1 VSPRAAPLPVEA
13 VREETLAALE
23 SGRVVLTATTGSGK
37 STQVPRWCRAR
48 GKVLV
53 VEPRRVACR
62 SLARYVSE
70 LEGSDLGRVVGYVH
84 RHDEARSNATEVLFV
99 TPGVALRL
107 VATGAVDEFSTIVL
121 DEFHERSQELDLLLG
136 LLKQRP
142 EALVVMSAT
151 LDQKRLARFLEA
163 PVVEA
168 AGRLHPVEVC
178 YLDEPMLP
186 DSHRLAPRVREG
198 VRRAREA
205 EGDIL
210 VFLPGA
216 REIHECLATC
226 QGAFPELECL
236 PLYGGLPGPEQD
248 RAFRPGSRR
257 RAIFATNVAETSITL
272 PCIGVVV
279 DSGLVRRTLYRWG
292 AASLGLVP
300 IARDSA
306 EQRRGRAGRLGP
318 GVCIR
323 LWAEAGILEERTP
336 PELHREPLDDLVLR
350 AGECGVRL
358 GELPM
363 LDPPQPYAL
372 EHALEELHHLGAVDD
387 AGDVTPRGRAM
398 ARHPLPPFLAGLLEE
413 ARAHGEEATLQDVV
427 DLVASLAGGPWTL
440 DAAQRRRLA
449 EEHGVPL
456 PVGSDPE
463 AVLDDVTARVTALRR
478 GAAAFGDA
486 HPPPAFRE
494 SRQTARQFRRR
505 LDLPEPG
512 KDARVDAQAVARA
525 ALRAHPR
532 MGFVRRA
539 RGKHVA
545 YTNGGSELRPGR
557 DTILPEDCQALVAF
571 GVWAREGRRGTELL
585 VTCAAPVR
593 PALLVEAGLGRR
605 RLAGVEKSGGTLE
618 AVWETV
624 YAGRVLRREEGTPRG
639 ELLADAAATLTARG
653 KLFPS
658 VRGALRERLATWSL
672 HRRLEGEDPGE
683 EEPEAWLRARF
694 RELGVDAPDDLQLL
708 EPEDLLPPELDAY
721 TLGELDRLFPRSLR
735 LPDGVYAVEYRVAD
749 QEVVLVPP
757 KGVSKVPV
765 SRDLPQWDGWRVCCR
780 VRNRETRIRR

>member
-1 VSPRAAPLPVEA
+1 
-13 VREETLAALE
+13 
-23 SGRVVLTATTGSGK
+23 
-37 STQVPRWCRAR
+37 
-48 GKVLV
+48 VLV

-62 SLARYVSE
+62 SLARYVSK
-70 LEGSDLGRVVGYVH
+70 LEGSDLGREVGYVH
-84 RHDEARSNATEVLFV
+84 RHDEARSAATEVLFV

-107 VATGAVDEFSTIVL
+107 VATGAVGEFSTIVL

-136 LLKQRP
+136 LLHRRP

-151 LDQKRLARFLEA
+151 LEQERLARFLDA

-168 AGRLHPVEVC
+168 AGRLHPVDVR
-178 YLDEPMLP
+178 YMDDPLLP
-186 DSHRLAPRVREG
+186 DATRLAPRVREG
-198 VRRAREA
+198 VRRALEA
-205 EGDIL
+205 EGDVL

-216 REIHECLATC
+216 REIQECLATC

-236 PLYGGLPGPEQD
+236 PLYGALPGAEQD
-248 RAFRPGSRR
+248 RAFRPGSSR

-272 PCIGVVV
+272 PGIGAVV

-300 IARDSA
+300 IAKDSA

-323 LWAEAGILEERTP
+323 LWSEAGILEERTP

-363 LDPPQPYAL
+363 LDLPQPYAL
-372 EHALEELHHLGAVDD
+372 EHALEELRHLGAVDP

-413 ARAHGEEATLQDVV
+413 ARAQGEEDTLQDVV

-440 DAAQRRRLA
+440 DASQRRSLA
-449 EEHGVPL
+449 EDHGVPL

-463 AVLDDVTARVTALRR
+463 AVLDDVTARVAALRR
-478 GAAAFGDA
+478 GPVAFGEA
-486 HPPPAFRE
+486 RPPPAFRE
-494 SRQTARQFRRR
+494 AQQAARQFRRR
-505 LDLPEPG
+505 LDLPGPAS
-512 KDARVDAQAVARA
+512 DAPVDAQAVART
-525 ALRAHPR
+525 ALLAHPR

-539 RGKHVA
+539 SGKHEA

-571 GVWAREGRRGTELL
+571 GIWAREGRRGPELL

-593 PALLVEAGLGRR
+593 PALLVDAGLGRR
-605 RLAGVEKSGGTLE
+605 RLAGVERNRGKLE

-639 ELLADAAATLTARG
+639 DLLADAAATLTARG
-653 KLFPS
+653 KLFSS
-658 VRGALRERLATWSL
+658 VRASLPERLGAWSL
-672 HRRLEGEDPGE
+672 HRRLEGEDPGA
-683 EEPEAWLRARF
+683 EEPEEWLRARF
-694 RELGVDAPDDLQLL
+694 RELGVDTPDDLQLV
-708 EPEDLLPPELDAY
+708 EPEDLLPPELDAHVRQQ
-721 TLGELDRLFPRSLR
+721 LDRLFPRSLR

-757 KGVSKVPV
+757 KGVTKVPV

-780 VRNRETRIRR
+780 VKNRETRIRR